1 MIAHLPRRRVL
12 VIGGWTVVVAAALVL
27 CSCQSAVQ
35 RGDTSPMPGP
45 PTTAAASAASLPA
58 GAMAGLEASPP
69 ALPCPTGIDCP
80 CPGPLPIPYDVKCT
94 ACASDELLCDGGDRK
109 LPVLVAPDWQLYGLD
124 PQDTVMHFDTLDGRT
139 MVQPSNCVCVYA
151 PRFAAVRS
159 VARLAGSEQIDVPS
173 GMMLPTAA
181 ARQQELKIPASSLQR
196 YQARGEVGRRL
207 PEDFVAR
214 VNPIPVSSA
223 LVPVGFQDTFLP
235 YENLLVIRQGIF
247 ASDEKARLA
256 QSIEAAVVWTH
267 GQAVQVTIS
276 GRRAEPMTGDQ
287 RAQATYVVKDL
298 RHCPKLQV
306 LKVASTQTAR
316 SGDTVDFTIRFD
328 NVGDQPLGNIV
339 LVDHLTTRLEYVPG
353 SAQSSVETRFTS
365 GPADDGKSLVL
376 RWEIVEHLDPGQ
388 GGLVRFRC
396 RVL

>member
-1 MIAHLPRRRVL
+1 MNAHLPRLPKR
-12 VIGGWTVVVAAALVL
+12 VIGRWAALAAAALTL
-27 CSCQSAVQ
+27 CSCQSSMQ
-35 RGDTSPMPGP
+35 RGETRAP
-45 PTTAAASAASLPA
+45 AAALPA
-58 GAMAGLEASPP
+58 GATAMATDAPPCP
-69 ALPCPTGIDCP
+69 ALPCPTGIAYP
-80 CPGPLPIPYDVKCT
+80 CPGPLPIPYDVKAT
-94 ACASDELLCDGGDRK
+94 TCASDELLCDGGDRK
-109 LPVLVAPDWQLYGLD
+109 LPVLVAPDWRLYGLD
-124 PQDTVMHFDTLDGRT
+124 MQDTVVHFDTLDGRT
-139 MVQPSNCVCVYA
+139 MVEPSNCVCVYA
-151 PRFAAVRS
+151 PRFGAVRS
-159 VARLAGSEQIDVPS
+159 VARLAGSEQIDVAG

-181 ARQQELKIPASSLQR
+181 ARQQELKIAATNLQR

-235 YENLLVIRQGIF
+235 FENLRVIRQGIF
-247 ASDEKARLA
+247 ESDEKARLA
-256 QSIEAAVVWTH
+256 QAIEAAVVWTEE
-267 GQAVQVTIS
+267 QALQVTIS

-287 RAQATYVVKDL
+287 RAQDTFSVKDL
-298 RHCPKLQV
+298 RHCPKLRV

-328 NVGDQPLGNIV
+328 NLGDQPLGNIV
-339 LVDHLTTRLEYVPG
+339 LLDHLTTRLQYVPG

-365 GPADDGKSLVL
+365 GEAEDGKSLVL
-376 RWEIVEHLDPGQ
+376 RWEIVEPIDPGN